1 MKKENS
7 GTQRNI
13 SSALQLWQAFE
24 YLNPQ
29 KPPEAKLERNVCNWE
44 IPVDSQSDHD
54 MPWIDPEKQDDLDKL
69 FVVRENS
76 TKRFLLYAGVLPGA
90 VYTNAA
96 RVILGAQAIY
106 DDEKPSPADAA
117 SLVLAIDDEGYVAG
131 LPFVSSTPWALGNLA
146 AASRKGTR
154 FDFSGFFGTDGA
166 EAATVDALK
175 SLLVKRT
182 LLPPQADDSKELVTV
197 SSLLTSEEDDVKAE
211 KIRKTYRT
219 ITADD
224 VRALTALLFSMLGWA
239 PSNEAPWVI
248 KTQSVSKTS
257 KKEMDDPLN
266 SFYAEEVET
275 VQRAFLRGH
284 TGAALNQFLASIE
297 SPERV
302 DLDAKDDKAPLV
314 YGLHPSKLPLAA
326 WPGSHPLVTAQQFAV
341 NTIHRDLAG
350 AGLFSVNGPPGTGK
364 TTMLKDIVATVIQ
377 QRADALMAF
386 NHPNDAFS
394 EELKVEGHKYKVW
407 KLEASLCGYGMV
419 VASANNGAVENI
431 SLELPGVSAIDEAI
445 KLDYFSEVSDSMG
458 LKRKESRPSSPQT
471 WGLISAALGNSSN
484 RNAFASTFWF
494 PNKECKKLSDGT
506 PNPLAQVSLPEWVE
520 SRKASVPSWQ
530 DAKARYQA
538 ARQRAT
544 AEVKKAADLVDT
556 LERLPQSQDTLVQ
569 LHAQETE
576 LHGEL
581 LQLEAGA
588 SKAKQASDAAAAAL
602 VVSASR
608 LEHARALAVSK
619 AKHEEA
625 VAVASAHVASR
636 PVGDVN
642 ALMTEMAEAESEEK
656 ASQRN
661 LVNHDRCKPG
671 LLTRWFS
678 RDKVAEWEA
687 RRRQLNDFIE
697 RAQRRFRDAQKLKHS
712 IEHWDT
718 KLHALHEQEQKCKRA
733 VNAACQRM
741 ENAGFQSIT
750 RLSVVS
756 AEHAKCQG
764 SASASKQELQRI
776 TVLIQKRKSTLA
788 ELRRTKADLSG
799 MIEAMTKKL
808 DAASLLDP
816 GRKAWHL
823 FALRRNEFHQVSPY
837 QDDGVLFRARRELF
851 AASMELHKAFVVHAW
866 SKLKPTLSMFVD
878 LLQGRFHGWRIQGGV
893 MPLWDAFFITVPL
906 VSTAFAS
913 IPRLFKGVQGN
924 DLAWVLIDEAGQA
937 TPQQAIGAIWRSRRA
952 VIVGDPIQLEPVVN
966 IPQELVAPLQT
977 YCGTLPKYVPPDAS
991 VQTLADRSN
1000 RYGTLMGSKE
1010 DETDIWLGSPLV
1022 VHRRCINPMFEIANA
1037 IAYENRMVYG
1047 TREDA
1052 SFAATPSAWL
1062 DASNDDAQ
1070 GHWIES
1076 QAKRALNGIEK
1087 LTGGEIRDGKGKLRI
1102 YVITPFRLVGERM
1115 RDLLSARFDT
1125 QTAQEMCGTVHTF
1138 QGKEADFVIFLLGGD
1153 PARRGVISSYAGR
1166 KPNLVNVAVTR
1177 AKKRLYVIGNKDYW
1191 CSSSDFNGYYKTM
1204 ERLMRNEDA
1213 DL

>member
-1 MKKENS
+1 MKKVNS
-7 GTQRNI
+7 ETQRNI

-29 KPPEAKLERNVCNWE
+29 KPPEVKREKNLCNWE
-44 IPVDSQSDHD
+44 IPVDSPSDHD
-54 MPWIDPEKQDDLDKL
+54 MPWVDPEKRDDLDKL
-69 FVVRENS
+69 FMVREDS
-76 TKRFLLYAGVLPGA
+76 TKRFLLYAGVLPGE

-96 RVILGAQAIY
+96 RVILDTPAIH
-106 DDEKPSPADAA
+106 DDEKPSPANAA

-154 FDFSGFFGTDGA
+154 FDFRGFFGTDGA
-166 EAATVDALK
+166 EAATVEALK
-175 SLLVKRT
+175 ALLVKRT
-182 LLPPQADDSKELVTV
+182 LLPPQADNSRELSTV
-197 SSLLTSEEDDVKAE
+197 SSLLTSEQDEAKAE
-211 KIRKTYRT
+211 EIRKTYRT

-224 VRALTALLFSMLGWA
+224 VRAMTALLFKNLGWA
-239 PSNEAPWVI
+239 PSSEAPWVI
-248 KTQSVSKTS
+248 KTQSVGKKS

-275 VQRAFLRGH
+275 VQRAFLAGD

-302 DLDAKDDKAPLV
+302 DLDAKGDKAPLV
-314 YGLHPSKLPLAA
+314 DGLHPSKLPLAA

-341 NTIHRDLAG
+341 NTIHRDLAS

-364 TTMLKDIVATVIQ
+364 TTMLKDIVATVVQ

-394 EELKVEGHKYKVW
+394 EELKVEDHKYKVW
-407 KLEASLCGYGMV
+407 KLDASLCGYGMV

-431 SLELPGVSAIDEAI
+431 SLELPGLSAIDEAV

-458 LKRKESRPSSPQT
+458 LKRKESRPASPQT
-471 WGLISAALGNSSN
+471 WGLISAALGNSTN

-494 PNKECKKLSDGT
+494 PNKECKKLPDGT
-506 PNPLAQVSLPEWVE
+506 PNPLAQVSLPEWVDNQ
-520 SRKASVPSWQ
+520 KASAPSWQ
-530 DAKARYQA
+530 DAKARYQS
-538 ARQRAT
+538 ARQRAA
-544 AEVKKAADLVDT
+544 AEVKEAADLADT
-556 LERLPQSQDTLVQ
+556 LERLPRSQDTLVQ
-569 LHAQETE
+569 LQAQETE
-576 LHGEL
+576 LQGEL
-581 LQLEAGA
+581 VQLESAA
-588 SKAKQASDAAAAAL
+588 SKAKQASDAAVAAL
-602 VVSASR
+602 VVSTSR
-608 LEHARALAVSK
+608 LEHAQALAASK

-625 VAVASAHVASR
+625 VALASAHVTSR

-642 ALMTEMAEAESEEK
+642 ALMMEMAEAESEEK

-661 LVNHDRCKPG
+661 LVNHDRCRPG

-687 RRRQLNDFIE
+687 RHRQLNDLIE
-697 RAQRRFRDAQKLKHS
+697 RAQKKFQDAQKLMHS

-718 KLHALHEQEQKCKRA
+718 KLRSLHEQEQKCKSA
-733 VNAACQRM
+733 VNAACHRM
-741 ENAGFQSIT
+741 ENAGFPRIT
-750 RLSVVS
+750 SLSVVA

-764 SASASKQELQRI
+764 NASACRHELQRV
-776 TVLIQKRKSTLA
+776 TGLFQQRTSTLD
-788 ELRRTKADLSG
+788 ELRSTQAQLSG
-799 MIEAMTKKL
+799 KIATMVKKL
-808 DAASLLDP
+808 EAASLRDSS
-816 GRKAWHL
+816 RKAWHL
-823 FALRRNEFHQVSPY
+823 FALSRDEFHQVSPY
-837 QDDGVLFRARRELF
+837 QDDGALFNARRELF
-851 AASMELHKAFVVHAW
+851 VAAMELHKAFVVHAW
-866 SKLKPTLSMFVD
+866 SKLKPTLSVFID
-878 LLQGRFHGWRIQGGV
+878 LLQGKLHGWRVQGGV
-893 MPLWDAFFITVPL
+893 MPLWDAFFVTVPL
-906 VSTAFAS
+906 GSTAFAS
-913 IPRLFKGVQGN
+913 FPRLFKGVKGN

-937 TPQQAIGAIWRSRRA
+937 TPQQAIGAIWRSKRV

-966 IPQELVAPLQT
+966 IPQELVAPLQA
-977 YCGTLPKYVPPDAS
+977 YCDTLPKYVPPDAS

-1010 DETDIWLGSPLV
+1010 DGTDIWLGSPLV
-1022 VHRRCINPMFEIANA
+1022 VHRRCINPMFQIANA

-1076 QAKRALNGIEK
+1076 QAKRALEGIEK
-1087 LTGGEIRDGKGKLRI
+1087 LTDGKVRDEKGKLRI

-1115 RDLLSARFDT
+1115 RDLLRVRFGRE
-1125 QTAQEMCGTVHTF
+1125 TAQEMCGTVHTF

-1177 AKKRLYVIGNKDYW
+1177 AKKRLYVIGNKEFW
-1191 CSSSDFNGYYKTM
+1191 CSASDFNDYYKTM
-1204 ERLMRNEDA
+1204 ERLM
-1213 DL
+1213 